1 MRRKRIVL
9 LLVMGIAIAT
19 MLVLALNIPA
29 QAQDYGAVGGVSS
42 GGTTTTGG
50 APGTGAELALFA
62 LAGAA
67 LIGAGYFLTRKA
79 KA

>member
-1 MRRKRIVL
+1 MTRKRIVL

-42 GGTTTTGG
+42 GATS
-50 APGTGAELALFA
+50 TGAELALFA
-62 LAGAA
+62 LAGAV
-67 LIGAGYFLTRKA
+67 LIGAGYLLTRKA

>member
-1 MRRKRIVL
+1 MSRKRIAL
-9 LLVMGIAIAT
+9 LLVMGVVIAT

-29 QAQDYGAVGGVSS
+29 QAQSYGAVGGTGTGGTSS
-42 GGTTTTGG
+42 GT
-50 APGTGAELALFA
+50 PGTGAELALFA

-67 LIGAGYFLTRKA
+67 LIGTGYFLTRKS